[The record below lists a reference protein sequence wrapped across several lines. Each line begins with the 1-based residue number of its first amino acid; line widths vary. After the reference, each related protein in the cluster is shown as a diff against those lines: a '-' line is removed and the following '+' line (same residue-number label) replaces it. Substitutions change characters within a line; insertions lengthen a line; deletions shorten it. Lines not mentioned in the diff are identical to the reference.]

1 MHARH
6 YVISAQV
13 TCASCTGSSGNREGS
28 GRCQDLRRRP
38 LEAHTLPL
46 QVLAAGIRQQL
57 EVRQQHAMSG
67 KCETFK
73 GSGSPRA
80 AAPAPAPLRGCRGCF
95 RGAWASASSSSTE
108 AMGSRDAGPARRSR
122 ERSRGGRARYRW
134 WVIVKPAGS
143 PQRAHCCVSLEFS
156 RRRAPPLLTPH
167 QRSRKSAFA
176 FWAFAGPC
184 ARWVQELAEV
194 HQLSFPG
201 GRGYVEPEARLR
213 AVRKGRGKRGHSPS
227 PPCRDTRANTSVA
240 RRAVSERR
248 AALRSLSEAET
259 GVSTKR
265 SFFKMRDSSGVHLL
279 TRRNRS
285 LEATVRIPPASI

>member
-1 MHARH
+1 MMDSGATCAHQHSDCAHMPWLGHAHHLAPGYMPGKTAAQNMHARH

-95 RGAWASASSSSTE
+95 CGAWASASSSSTE

-143 PQRAHCCVSLEFS
+143 PLRAHCCVSLEFS
-156 RRRAPPLLTPH
+156 RGRAGSGSRPPLVPPG
-167 QRSRKSAFA
+167 RSPGVP
-176 FWAFAGPC
+176 GPS
-184 ARWVQELAEV
+184 L
-194 HQLSFPG
+194 G
-201 GRGYVEPEARLR
+201 
-213 AVRKGRGKRGHSPS
+213 
-227 PPCRDTRANTSVA
+227 SVS
-240 RRAVSERR
+240 R
-248 AALRSLSEAET
+248 
-259 GVSTKR
+259 
-265 SFFKMRDSSGVHLL
+265 
-279 TRRNRS
+279 
-285 LEATVRIPPASI
+285 